1 MTNYYQVQRSTSEI
15 KTVNNK
21 GYFAV
26 LPFYLPKH
34 GEINAFEFAGF
45 KYKTGTEEPDP
56 ANRTTP
62 KGFRAY
68 LFSCIAA
75 CQEYV
80 SDKYNQTIS
89 ASFLKRIFRGEPIEY
104 TQPKNYSGNPGEYII
119 VGGPSIRDNE
129 TEWGG
134 NGIEYPA
141 TNCIHITYAH
151 GDRPFYSEDGERFWT
166 VEDGCYYLAIVE
178 WDKNNDPTSELDA
191 VTGILYYR

>member
-15 KTVNNK
+15 NAVDNK
-21 GYFAV
+21 GYFAI

-45 KYKTGTEEPDP
+45 KYKSGTTEPDP
-56 ANRTTP
+56 ENRTVP
-62 KGFRAY
+62 KGFKAY

-80 SDKYNQTIS
+80 SDKYGQVIS
-89 ASFLKRIFRGEPIEY
+89 APFLTRKFRGETIEY
-104 TQPKNYSGNPGEYII
+104 KEPNNYSGNPGEYIV

-129 TEWGG
+129 EEWGA

-178 WDKNNDPTSELDA
+178 WDEDPTTDLDA

>member
-15 KTVNNK
+15 QDD
-21 GYFAV
+21 GFAV

-45 KYKTGTEEPDP
+45 KYKESEDDAKEVDTESP
-56 ANRTTP
+56 TVP

-68 LFSCIAA
+68 LFSCIKA
-75 CQEYV
+75 CQDYV
-80 SDKYNQTIS
+80 AQKYTKTIDS
-89 ASFLKRIFRGEPIEY
+89 PFLIRTFRGETLKYKDFVPA
-104 TQPKNYSGNPGEYII
+104 NYSGNPGEYVV

-129 TEWGG
+129 PEWGKD
-134 NGIEYPA
+134 GIQYPA

-166 VEDGCYYLAIVE
+166 TEDGCYYLAVVE
-178 WDKNNDPTSELDA
+178 WDEKPADMDA